1 MVLPYDFSSLDN
13 EASLKLC
20 RTLIYNEVLQLRN
33 DREKEEE
40 KISAVRR
47 FSSSSKIYKSYVTK
61 TQPTQPISDKDGD
74 SKCIVLYFVF

>member
-1 MVLPYDFSSLDN
+1 MDN

-40 KISAVRR
+40 KVSAVRR

-61 TQPTQPISDKDGD
+61 TQPGQVVKDKED
-74 SKCIVLYFVF
+74 KCVIV